1 MGAFGTYSSA
11 FPPVIGALVFAVA
24 LGIYAAAATHDPRHL
39 WNMIDLQVYR
49 WGGEM
54 ARHHRN
60 VYNLEY
66 GGFLSFTYTP
76 LAVLVFELMSHL
88 SLGVLRFVMTGAS
101 LAALLGAL
109 WVAFGLAG
117 VSGAAQRG
125 RRAGLTLGTAGLA
138 LGLEP
143 VTQTLGF
150 GQINLLLMF
159 VVLADLARPDSRRW
173 KGAGVGLAAA
183 IKLTPAIFVGYLV
196 LTRRFRAAVVACGT
210 FAATVA
216 LGFLALPAPSRRFWF
231 GGLFLNS
238 ERVGGVAYAGNQS
251 LNGTLV
257 RLFGGVSQARPAWF
271 AAAVLTGGGGLLLAA
286 WASRRGE
293 ELLGIATCALTALLV
308 SPISWSHHWVWVVLL
323 VPCAI
328 RLLRGPRSAPGWIG
342 RWVGVAG
349 LTALFLA
356 GPVRLIWRPPHTGD
370 LEYGWHGAEL
380 VAGNL
385 YVLLG
390 LILLAMTAAYL
401 ARVRRATRSRAGGPR
416 DPRGAGTAVTA

>member
-1 MGAFGTYSSA
+1 LGAFGIPAGAS
-11 FPPVIGALVFAVA
+11 PPLIGGLVFAVA
-24 LGIYAAAATHDPRHL
+24 LGAYALAAVHDPQHL
-39 WNMIDLQVYR
+39 WSMIDLQVYR

-54 ARHHRN
+54 ARQHRN
-60 VYNLEY
+60 VYDLQY

-76 LAVLVFELMSHL
+76 LAVLAFELMSHL
-88 SLGVLRFVMTGAS
+88 SLAVLRFVMTGAS
-101 LAALLGAL
+101 LTALIVAL

-117 VSGAAQRG
+117 VSGAAQRS
-125 RRAGLTLGTAGLA
+125 RRVGLTLGTAGLV

-143 VTQTLGF
+143 VMQTLGF
-150 GQINLLLMF
+150 GQINLLLMAL
-159 VVLADLARPDSRRW
+159 VLVDLAQPDDRKW

-196 LTRRFRAAVVACGT
+196 LTRRLRAAAVACAT

-216 LGFLALPAPSRRFWF
+216 LGFLVLPAASRRFWF

-251 LNGTLV
+251 VNGALV

-271 AAAVLTGGGGLLLAA
+271 AAALLIGGGGLLLAA

-293 ELLGIATCALTALLV
+293 ELLGIATCALTALLI

-323 VPCAI
+323 VPCGV
-328 RLLRGPRSAPGWIG
+328 RLLRDPRSAPDGIRTGAGGRSGPGIGAWIG
-342 RWVGVAG
+342 GWLGLAG
-349 LTALFLA
+349 LIALFLD
-356 GPVRLIWRPPHTGD
+356 GPVRLIWRPPHTGS
-370 LEYGWHGAEL
+370 LEYGWHGAQL
-380 VAGNL
+380 IAGNL

-390 LILLAMTAAYL
+390 LILLAITAAYL
-401 ARVRRATRSRAGGPR
+401 SRLGPR
-416 DPRGAGTAVTA
+416 PGAR

>member
-1 MGAFGTYSSA
+1 M
-11 FPPVIGALVFAVA
+11 
-24 LGIYAAAATHDPRHL
+24 
-39 WNMIDLQVYR
+39 
-49 WGGEM
+49 
-54 ARHHRN
+54 
-60 VYNLEY
+60 
-66 GGFLSFTYTP
+66 
-76 LAVLVFELMSHL
+76 AVLAFELMSHL

-117 VSGAAQRG
+117 LSGASQRG
-125 RRAGLTLGTAGLA
+125 RRAGLTLGTAGLV

-150 GQINLLLMF
+150 GQINLLLM
-159 VVLADLARPDSRRW
+159 VLVLLDLAQPDGGRW

-183 IKLTPAIFVGYLV
+183 IKLTPAIFIGYLV
-196 LTRRFRAAVVACGT
+196 LTRRLRAAVVACGT

-251 LNGTLV
+251 VNGTLV

-271 AAAVLTGGGGLLLAA
+271 AAALLIGGGGLLLAA

-293 ELLGIATCALTALLV
+293 ELLGITTCALTALLV

-323 VPCAI
+323 VPCGV
-328 RLLRGPRSAPGWIG
+328 RLLRAPRSAPGGIG
-342 RWVGVAG
+342 GGIGGWVGLAG
-349 LTALFLA
+349 LIALFLA
-356 GPVRLIWRPPHTGD
+356 GPVRLIWRPPHTRY
-370 LEYGWHGAEL
+370 LEYGWHGAQL
-380 VAGNL
+380 IAGNL
-385 YVLLG
+385 YVLLV
-390 LILLAMTAAYL
+390 LILLAMTAAFL
-401 ARVRRATRSRAGGPR
+401 GRSRLRP
-416 DPRGAGTAVTA
+416 DP

>member
-1 MGAFGTYSSA
+1 M
-11 FPPVIGALVFAVA
+11 FAVA
-24 LGIYAAAATHDPRHL
+24 LGAYVVAAVHDPRHL
-39 WNMIDLQVYR
+39 WSMIDLQVYR

-54 ARHHRN
+54 ARQHRN
-60 VYNLEY
+60 VYDLKF

-76 LAVLVFELMSHL
+76 LAVLAFDLMSHL

-101 LAALLGAL
+101 LAALVGAL

-117 VSGAAQRG
+117 LDGATQRG
-125 RRAGLTLGTAGLA
+125 TRAGLTFGTAGVV

-143 VTQTLGF
+143 VAQTLSF
-150 GQINLLLMF
+150 GQINLLLMAL
-159 VVLADLARPDSRRW
+159 VLVDLAQPDGRRW

-183 IKLTPAIFVGYLV
+183 IKLTPAIFVGYLL
-196 LTRRFRAAVVACGT
+196 LTRRLRAAAVAGAT
-210 FAATVA
+210 FAAAVA

-251 LNGTLV
+251 VNGTLV
-257 RLFGGVSQARPAWF
+257 RLLGGVSQARPAWF
-271 AAAVLTGGGGLLLAA
+271 AAVLVIGGGGLLLAA

-323 VPCAI
+323 VPCGI
-328 RLLRGPRSAPGWIG
+328 RLLRDPRSAPVGIEGIRGGIGGGIAGWLG
-342 RWVGVAG
+342 LAG
-349 LTALFLA
+349 LIALFLA
-356 GPVRLIWRPPHTGD
+356 GPVRLIWGPPHNRN
-370 LEYGWHGAEL
+370 LEYGWHGAQL
-380 VAGNL
+380 IAGNL

-390 LILLAMTAAYL
+390 LLLLGMTAAL
-401 ARVRRATRSRAGGPR
+401 LGRSRLRAGP
-416 DPRGAGTAVTA
+416 